1 MKNKNKVLL
10 FVLSLLMFSLISFN
24 TSFVYAETSKTTIN
38 FVDENGN
45 SLEIDDTVSI
55 VKLEDQGGTK
65 VPIPVYIKNGK
76 ETTDYDSGMPL
87 TELSIANG
95 KLEIEGLTKDNEY
108 LLTFDNDYVFQKTDD
123 NETNYYLFGSFKG
136 GSKTYIYSS
145 SLKSISELSLEKL
158 EEISGNA
165 EIMELGTGR
174 LSVTVSCPYY
184 SGTFSVS
191 ETDQTNQLV
200 SCSAAQSMGGT
211 VFCTTNGTTSG
222 GSFDMRITCNGY
234 STHYIWTA
242 STLSKSY
249 GCDACNLPRAECKS
263 GSTATCYN
271 GTSATQTYNAN
282 GGSCSKSSDT
292 RTRSNGSKT
301 CNSNYKW
308 NSCSYGSWS
317 GSVSA
322 PSCSKGDTTEYATV
336 SYNGNKGSGSTSVS
350 LSKSSDTI
358 SRTVHWNFDGFS
370 NYQTA
375 FTSDT
380 TATANYSVS
389 GYGNWSSATLPSA
402 SRVGFTFTGWTSGGT
417 TYNAGET
424 IYPGGGKTY
433 TANWDANEYTYTI
446 NFVSSTGKLLDTR
459 TETHDFDEVVTISH
473 DPINGYEVEDRNVN
487 WDSAEDGHV
496 ITITYQI
503 ITYDIE
509 YSLEVGNPRAIANPS
524 SNNENNVLTYNVEDC
539 LIVKII

>member
-1 MKNKNKVLL
+1 MKNKNKVFL

-24 TSFVYAETSKTTIN
+24 TSFVYAETNKTTIN
-38 FVDENGN
+38 FIDENGN

-65 VPIPVYIKNGK
+65 VPIPVYVKDGK
-76 ETTDYDSGMPL
+76 ETTDYDSGTPL
-87 TELSIANG
+87 TELSITNG

-123 NETNYYLFGSFKG
+123 NETNYFLFGSFKG
-136 GSKTYIYSS
+136 ESENNIYSS
-145 SLKSISELSLEKL
+145 SLKLISELTNKQL
-158 EEISGNA
+158 EEISESA
-165 EIMELGTGR
+165 EIMEIAVPILIVKVNCGRNHTPSLYLPPSDVVNDCQSSTNHLSCNWIARNTSSAFDFTVKYGTGTN
-174 LSVTVSCPYY
+174 SFTAKAGETKTFSCGDFGLVYECD
-184 SGTFSVS
+184 SGT
-191 ETDQTNQLV
+191 
-200 SCSAAQSMGGT
+200 
-211 VFCTTNGTTSG
+211 
-222 GSFDMRITCNGY
+222 
-234 STHYIWTA
+234 
-242 STLSKSY
+242 
-249 GCDACNLPRAECKS
+249 
-263 GSTATCYN
+263 TATCYN
-271 GTSATQTYNAN
+271 GASATQTYNAN
-282 GGSCSKSSDT
+282 GGSCSKGSDT
-292 RTRSNGSKT
+292 RTRPNGSKK
-301 CNSNYKW
+301 CSDYQW
-308 NSCSYGSWS
+308 GSCSYGSWS

-389 GYGNWSSATLPSA
+389 GYGSWSSATLPSA
-402 SRVGFTFTGWTSGGT
+402 SRVGYTFTGWTSGGT

-424 IYPGGGKTY
+424 VYPGGGKTY

-487 WDSAEDGHV
+487 WDSAENGHV
-496 ITITYQI
+496 VTITYQI

-524 SNNENNVLTYNVEDC
+524 SNNENNVLTYNVKDC
-539 LIVKII
+539 LIVKIL

>member
-24 TSFVYAETSKTTIN
+24 TTFIYAETNKTTIN
-38 FVDENGN
+38 FVDEEGDF
-45 SLEIDDTVSI
+45 LEINDTVSI

-65 VPIPVYIKNGK
+65 VPIPVYVKDSK
-76 ETTDYDSGMPL
+76 ETTDYNNGTPL
-87 TELSIANG
+87 TELSITNG

-108 LLTFDNDYVFQKTDD
+108 LLTFDNDYVFQKTDN

-136 GSKTYIYSS
+136 GSDTYAYSLD
-145 SLKSISELSLEKL
+145 LKLTSELTSEQL
-158 EEISGNA
+158 EEISGTNN
-165 EIMELGTGR
+165 IFTIDDGYLVINVNCGLGGVFWVNN
-174 LSVTVSCPYY
+174 LSGSVQSC
-184 SGTFSVS
+184 
-191 ETDQTNQLV
+191 
-200 SCSAAQSMGGT
+200 
-211 VFCTTNGTTSG
+211 TNGVANSSAGGCSDTQTSTSSG
-222 GSFDMRITCNGY
+222 
-234 STHYIWTA
+234 
-242 STLSKSY
+242 SKSY
-249 GCDACNLPRAECKS
+249 SVTYNGRTSNTYSWVRSSTKNLSCSDFNLPNDAVCNP
-263 GSTATCYN
+263 GVTATCYN
-271 GTSATQTYNAN
+271 GTTVTQTYNAN

-301 CNSNYKW
+301 CSSSYTW
-308 NSCSYGSWS
+308 GSCSYGSWS

-389 GYGNWSSATLPSA
+389 GYGSWSSATLPSA
-402 SRVGFTFTGWTSGGT
+402 SRVGYTFTGWISGGT

-473 DPINGYEVEDRNVN
+473 DPINGYEVEDRNIN
-487 WDSAEDGHV
+487 WDSAEDGYV
-496 ITITYQI
+496 VTITYQI